1 MPKVLTEAYL
11 TDLIKGV
18 VIAHQKEL
26 IESIFRMRDSLEEV
40 HKALQN
46 SVHDWRQVADQV
58 DGLRKRVDHFETV
71 VRDTGKGFT
80 SDHVMLRQRLEG
92 SLDTL
97 RRRLKEAEQTVLRN
111 RENVDRILKYMA
123 DWENQH
129 GK

>member
-1 MPKVLTEAYL
+1 
-11 TDLIKGV
+11 
-18 VIAHQKEL
+18 
-26 IESIFRMRDSLEEV
+26 MRDSLEEV

-58 DGLRKRVDHFETV
+58 EVLRKRVDPFETV

-80 SDHVMLRQRLEG
+80 ADHVMLRQRLED
-92 SLDTL
+92 SLGAL
-97 RRRLKEAEQTVLRN
+97 RSRLKEAEQTVLRN
-111 RENVDRILKYMA
+111 REKVDRVLKYMA